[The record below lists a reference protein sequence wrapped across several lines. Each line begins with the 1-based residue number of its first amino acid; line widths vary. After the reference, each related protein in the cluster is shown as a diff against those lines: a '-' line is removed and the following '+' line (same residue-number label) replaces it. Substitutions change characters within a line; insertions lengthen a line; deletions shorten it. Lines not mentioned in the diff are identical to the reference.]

1 MNRSWLSFVQLL
13 KAHRKELEG
22 ARSVVETSL
31 IALLSTY
38 KYLSSALLLLTV
50 SALHPN
56 RAVEGA
62 LFVFFGKESINFPMD
77 LTSIIKTTFIFLTS
91 KGGISVN

>member
-1 MNRSWLSFVQLL
+1 MCFVQLL
-13 KAHRKELEG
+13 KAQRKELEG
-22 ARSVVETSL
+22 ARSVGETRL

-62 LFVFFGKESINFPMD
+62 LFVFFW
-77 LTSIIKTTFIFLTS
+77 
-91 KGGISVN
+91 

>member
-1 MNRSWLSFVQLL
+1 MSFVQLL

-22 ARSVVETSL
+22 ARSVGETRL

-77 LTSIIKTTFIFLTS
+77 LTSIIKTTFIFLS

>member
-1 MNRSWLSFVQLL
+1 M
-13 KAHRKELEG
+13 
-22 ARSVVETSL
+22 
-31 IALLSTY
+31 
-38 KYLSSALLLLTV
+38 YLSSALLLLTV

-62 LFVFFGKESINFPMD
+62 LFVFFGKESIN
-77 LTSIIKTTFIFLTS
+77 TFIFQTS

>member
-1 MNRSWLSFVQLL
+1 MSFVQLL

-22 ARSVVETSL
+22 ARSVGETRL

-62 LFVFFGKESINFPMD
+62 LFVFFCKESINFPMD
-77 LTSIIKTTFIFLTS
+77 LTSIIKTTFIFLS

>member
-1 MNRSWLSFVQLL
+1 MSFVQLL

-91 KGGISVN
+91 KGGIIVN

>member
-1 MNRSWLSFVQLL
+1 MSFVQLL

-22 ARSVVETSL
+22 ARSVGETRL

-62 LFVFFGKESINFPMD
+62 LFVFLVKNP
-77 LTSIIKTTFIFLTS
+77 L
-91 KGGISVN
+91 ISQWI

>member
-1 MNRSWLSFVQLL
+1 MSFVQLL

-62 LFVFFGKESINFPMD
+62 LLVFFGKESINFPMD

>member
-1 MNRSWLSFVQLL
+1 MSFVQLL

-22 ARSVVETSL
+22 ARTVGETRL

-38 KYLSSALLLLTV
+38 MYLSSALLLLTV

-62 LFVFFGKESINFPMD
+62 LFVFFGKE
-77 LTSIIKTTFIFLTS
+77 IISQWI
-91 KGGISVN
+91 

>member
-22 ARSVVETSL
+22 ARSVGETWL

-77 LTSIIKTTFIFLTS
+77 LTSIIKTTFIFLS

>member
-1 MNRSWLSFVQLL
+1 MSFVQLL
-13 KAHRKELEG
+13 KGHRKELEG
-22 ARSVVETSL
+22 ARSVGETRL

-77 LTSIIKTTFIFLTS
+77 LTSIIKTTFIFLS